1 MLDLRVPAHWA
12 HRVRVS
18 FGAVFAVR
26 DLRPAVIAALA
37 VAALGVPL
45 GVLWAVLGP
54 RAEVVVTADGAVLA
68 GHQQEVFFA
77 GEGTFLL
84 IGLVAGSTLGAAL
97 YLWRRGRGPWMAVG
111 LAAGSLAGAYVAW
124 RTGHHIGLST
134 YNRLVQHGTLG
145 ERFLRPVDLR
155 AAGVLFVQPLV
166 AVIVY
171 VLAAGWSR
179 FGDLGRY
186 AEPRFSSHSAALG
199 APPAGP
205 VQPPAGGA
213 SSPPA

>member
-1 MLDLRVPAHWA
+1 
-12 HRVRVS
+12 VS
-18 FGAVFAVR
+18 CGAAFTVR
-26 DLRPAVIAALA
+26 DLRLATIAALA

-45 GVLWAVLGP
+45 GVLWALLGP
-54 RAEVVVTADGAVLA
+54 RAQVVVTADGAVLA
-68 GHQQEVFFA
+68 GHEQEVFFG
-77 GEGTFLL
+77 GEGTFVL
-84 IGLVAGSTLGAAL
+84 IGLVAGVTLGAGL

-124 RTGHHIGLST
+124 KTGHQIGLST
-134 YNRLVQHGTLG
+134 FNRLVEDGRIGQ
-145 ERFLRPVDLR
+145 RFLRPMDVR
-155 AAGVLFVQPLV
+155 AEGVLFVQPLV

-186 AEPRFSSHSAALG
+186 AAPEPAFSSHSAELA
-199 APPAGP
+199 APPAAP
-205 VQPPAGGA
+205 VPPPAGGA